1 MSFPRL
7 LICLCMVLPATGPLA
22 QPTASGD
29 GRQIAHALH
38 GCMEAAEDRSREM
51 LACAEQAESR
61 WREEVERL
69 SGRLDK
75 ALGGEARDA
84 LEASREAWMAS
95 HAADLALVDAY
106 HDQLI
111 AAELGEPAMLRL
123 SRQLHR
129 NALLERRADY
139 LRRLL
144 EGLGTL
150 PDPIDTSAS
159 D

>member
-7 LICLCMVLPATGPLA
+7 LICFCLAFPATAPLA
-22 QPTASGD
+22 QSTDD

-38 GCMEAAEDRSREM
+38 GCMEAAEDRPREM

-61 WREEVERL
+61 WREEVEHL
-69 SGRLDK
+69 TGRLDK
-75 ALGGEARDA
+75 SLGGEARDA
-84 LEASREAWMAS
+84 LEASREAWMVS
-95 HAADLALVDAY
+95 HEADLALVDAY

-129 NALLERRADY
+129 NALLETRADY

-150 PDPIDTSAS
+150 PDPTDPSPT